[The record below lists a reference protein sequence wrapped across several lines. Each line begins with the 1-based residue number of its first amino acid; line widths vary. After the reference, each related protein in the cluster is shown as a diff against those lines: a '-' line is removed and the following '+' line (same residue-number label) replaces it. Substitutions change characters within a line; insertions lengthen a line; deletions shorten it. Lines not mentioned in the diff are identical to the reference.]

1 MSGAEAL
8 RFAGKIFGTQQD
20 YWIAIGRLPQSEE
33 DSKDATAEP
42 RGKGVNE
49 TVFWVTDNL
58 LNDWIQL
65 PDCSPK
71 HIKTARQIKHIFT
84 GNLNADV
91 DTNPAFDG
99 KERHLLRATL
109 ARIFHATAI
118 VPKGLFALDEETN
131 EVKFAEEFAFPK
143 TEELR
148 DIKSWCNVHQ
158 IILKAGRCTHL
169 APEGVSE
176 EDLAGMM
183 EEMEAKDP
191 TAERFR
197 DIGEHAPFAGEQ
209 PAWISKVVGD
219 THQYTEGGEGET
231 ISYAINVIRS
241 LRWPGSV
248 TVSKG
253 GKCTTV
259 YVGYGLKKGD
269 PSYNP
274 VEPPAVC
281 GDPEEEKEM
290 PEPNPL
296 KEPEPEKKEEE
307 GDGEEAD

>member
-8 RFAGKIFGTQQD
+8 RFAGKIFGTQAD
-20 YWIAIGRLPQSEE
+20 YWIATGRLTSSEE
-33 DSKDATAEP
+33 ELADKTAEP

-49 TVFWVTDNL
+49 IVFWVTDNL

-65 PDCSPK
+65 PDCQPK
-71 HIKTARQIKHIFT
+71 HVKCARLIKHIFT
-84 GNLNADV
+84 GDLNANV

-118 VPKGLFALDEETN
+118 VPKGLFVKDDETE
-131 EVKFAEEFAFPK
+131 EVKFSEEFTFPK
-143 TEELR
+143 TDEL
-148 DIKSWCNVHQ
+148 KSLENWSNVHQ
-158 IILKAGRCTHL
+158 IILQAGRTTHL
-169 APEGVSE
+169 PPEGVDE
-176 EDLAGMM
+176 EGLPDAIAAL
-183 EEMEAKDP
+183 EEKDP
-191 TAERFR
+191 TCERFR
-197 DIGEHAPFAGEQ
+197 DLAQHKPYQGEQ

-259 YVGYGLKKGD
+259 YVGYGMKKGD

-281 GDPEEEKEM
+281 EDPPEENEM
-290 PEPNPL
+290 PEPNPA
-296 KEPEPEKKEEE
+296 KEPEPEQPKDN
-307 GDGEEAD
+307 GDDS